1 MTEAVAPLLDPVEGR
16 IVHVASASGPNF
28 VARLPEAQKAFWA
41 DPAELPATWEELQA
55 ALAP

>member
-1 MTEAVAPLLDPVEGR
+1 MAPLLDPVEGR